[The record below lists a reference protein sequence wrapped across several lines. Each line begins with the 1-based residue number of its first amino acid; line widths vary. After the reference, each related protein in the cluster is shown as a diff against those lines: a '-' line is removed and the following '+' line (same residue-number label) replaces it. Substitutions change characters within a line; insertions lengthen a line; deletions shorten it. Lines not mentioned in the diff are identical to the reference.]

1 MGTREWET
9 AMQHQGQTEEH
20 SADLA
25 LYALGVLASEEAQ
38 IVAQRL
44 NAHDTPSTAE
54 LRAVEQVVGLLGYSA
69 PVASPPPTLKAKLL
83 ERVQAEAVAAART
96 PTGRSTIDVASLR
109 WEPSAYSGVSLHWL
123 RQDETTGTCTV
134 FVKIA
139 PGCKYTAHRH
149 VGGEECLVLQGGFR
163 DRRGEYHA
171 GDFVYYE
178 PGSIHHDFQALEG
191 EECLLFVVAHGGLEM
206 LPAEG

>member
-1 MGTREWET
+1 
-9 AMQHQGQTEEH
+9 MQHQGQTAEH

-38 IVAQRL
+38 VVAERL
-44 NAHDTPSTAE
+44 NANETPSTTE
-54 LRAVEQVVGLLGYSA
+54 LRAVEQVVGLLGYMA
-69 PVASPPPTLKAKLL
+69 PVASPPLALKAKLL
-83 ERVQAEAVAAART
+83 ERIQAEAAAEARI
-96 PTGRSTIDVASLR
+96 PSVRSPIDVASLR
-109 WEPSAYSGVSLHWL
+109 WEPSAYPDVSFHWL
-123 RQDETTGTCTV
+123 RQDETTGTCTA

-139 PGCKYTAHRH
+139 PGCRYTAHRH

-171 GDFVYYE
+171 GSFVYYE
-178 PGSIHHDFQALEG
+178 PGSIHHDFQALDG

-206 LPAEG
+206 LPVAG